1 MLLLFSIR
9 IALVKSCSVDLL
21 CVSFV
26 YVCQLVCLL
35 LSFLVLRVGCGI

>member
-9 IALVKSCSVDLL
+9 IALVKNCSFDLL

-26 YVCQLVCLL
+26 YACQFVCLL
-35 LSFLVLRVGCGI
+35 LSVLVLR